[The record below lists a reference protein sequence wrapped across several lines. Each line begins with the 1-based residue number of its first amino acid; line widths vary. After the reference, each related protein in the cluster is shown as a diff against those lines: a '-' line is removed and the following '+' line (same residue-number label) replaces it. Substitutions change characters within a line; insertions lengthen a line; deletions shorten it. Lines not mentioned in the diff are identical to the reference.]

1 MPRSRRGP
9 PKGANSSVAGAAPRG
24 GRVSG
29 LNQAYNRM
37 AKASRVPNPLATP
50 TTHQG
55 ELPGRRVEVKELNR
69 KLVWFAFSHSRGSY
83 SLHSSEVQ
91 QPAEQL
97 GHQVAGDGVDLP
109 VAAQEQAPVMGQEG
123 HVPAAPV
130 HAPESDPPAA

>member
-55 ELPGRRVEVKELNR
+55 ELPGRRVEVKEL
-69 KLVWFAFSHSRGSY
+69 KF
-83 SLHSSEVQ
+83 
-91 QPAEQL
+91 
-97 GHQVAGDGVDLP
+97 
-109 VAAQEQAPVMGQEG
+109 
-123 HVPAAPV
+123 
-130 HAPESDPPAA
+130 

>member
-9 PKGANSSVAGAAPRG
+9 PRGANSSVAGAAPRG

-29 LNQAYNRM
+29 LNQPYNRM
-37 AKASRVPNPLATP
+37 AKASRAPNPLATP

-55 ELPGRRVEVKELNR
+55 ELPGP
-69 KLVWFAFSHSRGSY
+69 
-83 SLHSSEVQ
+83 EVQ
-91 QPAEQL
+91 QPAQQL

>member
-1 MPRSRRGP
+1 MPRSCRGP

-24 GRVSG
+24 GHVSG

-37 AKASRVPNPLATP
+37 AKASRAPNLLATP
-50 TTHQG
+50 TTHRG
-55 ELPGRRVEVKELNR
+55 SSREDVSN
-69 KLVWFAFSHSRGSY
+69 RGSY